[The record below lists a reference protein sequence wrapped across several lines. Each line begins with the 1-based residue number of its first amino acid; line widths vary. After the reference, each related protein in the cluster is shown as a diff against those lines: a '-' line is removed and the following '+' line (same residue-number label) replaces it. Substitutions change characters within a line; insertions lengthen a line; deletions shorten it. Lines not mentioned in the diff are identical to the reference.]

1 MDNDSSPKPGGWGK
15 SDFEEKVNGLE
26 ESNDDFSLSDSD
38 FEDDDDEY
46 QGCENEAE
54 VVADENPEE
63 YKESATGIKIKY
75 DLMKKDVEKFIRHN
89 EVYREQKKIR
99 IKYVIVQLV
108 FLLILSLMAAISG
121 SSYYVFMAGVP
132 FFALVMIQ
140 LVSFVNLRFYIP
152 QSP

>member
-1 MDNDSSPKPGGWGK
+1 MDNDSSPKPGGWEE

-63 YKESATGIKIKY
+63 YKESTTGI
-75 DLMKKDVEKFIRHN
+75 
-89 EVYREQKKIR
+89 
-99 IKYVIVQLV
+99 
-108 FLLILSLMAAISG
+108 
-121 SSYYVFMAGVP
+121 
-132 FFALVMIQ
+132 
-140 LVSFVNLRFYIP
+140 
-152 QSP
+152 